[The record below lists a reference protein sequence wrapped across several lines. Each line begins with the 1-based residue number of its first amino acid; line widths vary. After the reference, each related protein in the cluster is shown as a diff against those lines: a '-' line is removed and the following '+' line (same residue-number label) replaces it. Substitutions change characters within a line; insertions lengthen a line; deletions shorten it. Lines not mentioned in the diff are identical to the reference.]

1 MRISTFALAASFALL
16 APALA
21 AQQPTKTPPPPAP
34 APAPP
39 VVTPPV
45 AAPPV
50 APGAP
55 TTVTSLPTS
64 NAPTGQCDLLLTP
77 NTDSTHFTS
86 AKLPSGEYNNFVGG
100 GITGHCPL
108 QQITLIA
115 DSAEWF
121 GDLHMWHLV
130 GHVHYTEPR
139 ITMDSDVATYFLT
152 DEHLVSEGN
161 VHTLLPS
168 GTTLVGPHV
177 EYYRAA
183 PKIRT
188 TAHMVAPGR
197 PTINVVEKDTTGKPS
212 EPTVVIANTVVM
224 DGDSLVYASKDVV
237 ITRTDVIATGD
248 TATMN
253 SETEFA
259 RLMKSP
265 KIVSRGKKQF
275 ILYGEVIDLFGKDHA
290 LQRVLSKGKAKSISD
305 SATMTADT
313 IDFRMQAGL
322 MQRAYAWGKSRAH
335 AVNPT
340 YDVLSDSIDLRM
352 PGQRTREIRAVR
364 KAYAQSLPD
373 TAKLHTKEKDWMRG
387 DTITAHFDSVQAPGD
402 TSSQPQMRQL
412 IAQGSAQSFYQLA
425 AKDSGVVGPAINYVK
440 GRDISIAFANRVVQ
454 TVDIIE
460 KAEGVYLEPQIPGRS
475 DTLTT
480 RKSAAQSTRR
490 SRRP

>member
-1 MRISTFALAASFALL
+1 MRALAFSPLALLVSIALL
-16 APALA
+16 APPVA
-21 AQQPTKTPPPPAP
+21 AQQPTKTVP
-34 APAPP
+34 
-39 VVTPPV
+39 
-45 AAPPV
+45 
-50 APGAP
+50 P
-55 TTVTSLPTS
+55 TT
-64 NAPTGQCDLLLTP
+64 APTGQCDLIVTP
-77 NTDSTHFTS
+77 NSDSTHFS
-86 AKLPSGEYNNFVGG
+86 SVKLPSGEYNNFVGG
-100 GITGHCPL
+100 GITGHCPV
-108 QQITLIA
+108 QQITLVA

-130 GHVHYTEPR
+130 GRVHYVEPR
-139 ITMDSDVATYFLT
+139 LTMDSDVATYYLV

-183 PKIRT
+183 PKIR
-188 TAHMVAPGR
+188 AVARMIALGR
-197 PTINVVEKDTTGKPS
+197 PTINVIEKDSTGTQS
-212 EPTVVIANTVVM
+212 EPTVIVANTVVM
-224 DGDSLVYASKDVV
+224 DGDSLVYASKNVV

-248 TATMN
+248 TASMN
-253 SETEFA
+253 NQTQFA
-259 RLMKSP
+259 RLMQTP

-275 ILYGEVIDLFGKDHA
+275 ELYGEVIDLFGKDHA
-290 LQRVLSKGKAKSISD
+290 LQRVLSKGKAKSLSD

-313 IDFRMQAGL
+313 IDFRIEAGL

-335 AVNPT
+335 AVNPQ

-352 PGQRTREIRAVR
+352 PGQRTRVIRAVR

-387 DTITAHFDSVQAPGD
+387 DTITAHFDSTQAPGD

-454 TVDIIE
+454 VVDVVDQ
-460 KAEGVYLEPQIPGRS
+460 AEGVYLEPQVPGRS
-475 DTLTT
+475 DTLKT
-480 RKSAAQSTRR
+480 RTQGQQPARR
-490 SRRP
+490 PSRRP

>member
-1 MRISTFALAASFALL
+1 MRIVIRSLLALFVSGSLL
-16 APALA
+16 APALT
-21 AQQPTKTPPPPAP
+21 AQQRPSPPPAP
-34 APAPP
+34 APP
-39 VVTPPV
+39 
-45 AAPPV
+45 AAPASPAQV
-50 APGAP
+50 TVLP
-55 TTVTSLPTS
+55 TTT
-64 NAPTGQCDLLLTP
+64 APTGQCDLLLTP
-77 NTDSTHFTS
+77 NSDSTHFTS
-86 AKLPSGEYNNFVGG
+86 QKLPSGEYNNFVGG

-152 DEHLVSEGN
+152 DEHLLSEGN

-168 GTTLVGPHV
+168 GTTLVGPRV

-188 TAHMVAPGR
+188 VAHMIAPGR
-197 PTINVVEKDTTGKPS
+197 PTINVIEKEATGKQS
-212 EPTVVIANTVVM
+212 EPTIVVANTVVM
-224 DGDSLVYASKDVV
+224 DGDSLVFASQNVV

-253 SETEFA
+253 SQTQFA

-275 ILYGEVIDLFGKDHA
+275 ILYGEVIDLFGQNHS
-290 LQRVLSKGKAKSISD
+290 LERVLSKGKAKSISD

-313 IDFRMQAGL
+313 IDFRMDAGL
-322 MQRAYAWGKSRAH
+322 LQRAYAWGKSRAH
-335 AVNPT
+335 AVNPV

-425 AKDSGVVGPAINYVK
+425 ARDSGVVGPAINYVK

-454 TVDIIE
+454 TVDIVE
-460 KAEGVYLEPQIPGRS
+460 KAEGVYLEPQVPGRA
-475 DTLTT
+475 DTLTA
-480 RKSAAQSTRR
+480 RKQATQSTRR
-490 SRRP
+490 SSRRP

>member
-1 MRISTFALAASFALL
+1 MRTAAHISLALL
-16 APALA
+16 AATAFAIPLA
-21 AQQPTKTPPPPAP
+21 AQQPTTPPPIPPATPPSTGLPGHPAP
-34 APAPP
+34 VTTLPAG
-39 VVTPPV
+39 T
-45 AAPPV
+45 
-50 APGAP
+50 G
-55 TTVTSLPTS
+55 
-64 NAPTGQCDLLLTP
+64 PTGQCDLLVTP
-77 NTDSTHFTS
+77 NSDSTHFTS

-100 GITGHCPL
+100 GVTGHCPV

-121 GDLHMWHLV
+121 GDLHMWHLI
-130 GHVHYTEPR
+130 GHVHYVEPR
-139 ITMDSDVATYFLT
+139 LTMDSDVATYFLI
-152 DEHLVSEGN
+152 DEHLLSEGN

-168 GTTLVGPHV
+168 GTTLVGPRV

-183 PKIRT
+183 PKIRPV
-188 TAHMVAPGR
+188 AHMIAPGR
-197 PTINVVEKDTTGKPS
+197 PTINVVEKDSTGKPS
-212 EPTVVIANTVVM
+212 PPTVVIANTVVM
-224 DGDSLVYASKDVV
+224 DGDSLVYASQNVV
-237 ITRTDVIATGD
+237 ITRPDVIATGD

-253 SETEFA
+253 SQTEFA

-275 ILYGEVIDLFGKDHA
+275 VLYGEVIDLFGQNHA

-313 IDFRMQAGL
+313 IDFRMDAGL

-335 AVNPT
+335 AVNPI

-387 DTITAHFDSVQAPGD
+387 DTITAHFDSSQTPGD
-402 TSSQPQMRQL
+402 TSSQPQMKQL

-440 GRDISIAFANRVVQ
+440 GRDISILFANRVVQ
-454 TVDIIE
+454 TVDIIDQ
-460 KAEGVYLEPQIPGRS
+460 AQGVYLEPQVPGRS

-480 RKSAAQSTRR
+480 RRGAQSSSTRR
-490 SRRP
+490 PSRRP

>member
-1 MRISTFALAASFALL
+1 MRALAFSPLALLVSIALL
-16 APALA
+16 APPVA
-21 AQQPTKTPPPPAP
+21 AQQPTKTVP
-34 APAPP
+34 
-39 VVTPPV
+39 
-45 AAPPV
+45 
-50 APGAP
+50 P
-55 TTVTSLPTS
+55 TT
-64 NAPTGQCDLLLTP
+64 APTGQCDLIVTP
-77 NTDSTHFTS
+77 NSDSTHFS
-86 AKLPSGEYNNFVGG
+86 SVKLPSGEYNNFVGG
-100 GITGHCPL
+100 GITGHCPV
-108 QQITLIA
+108 QQITLVA

-130 GHVHYTEPR
+130 GRVHYVEPR
-139 ITMDSDVATYFLT
+139 LTMDSDVATYYLV

-183 PKIRT
+183 PKIR
-188 TAHMVAPGR
+188 AVARMIALGR
-197 PTINVVEKDTTGKPS
+197 PTINVIEKDSTGKQS
-212 EPTVVIANTVVM
+212 EPTVIVANTVVM
-224 DGDSLVYASKDVV
+224 DGDSLVYASKNVV

-248 TATMN
+248 TASMN
-253 SETEFA
+253 NQTQFA
-259 RLMKSP
+259 RLMQTP

-275 ILYGEVIDLFGKDHA
+275 ELYGEVIDLFGKDHA
-290 LQRVLSKGKAKSISD
+290 LQRVLSKGKAKSLSD

-313 IDFRMQAGL
+313 IDFRIEAGL

-335 AVNPT
+335 AVNPQ

-387 DTITAHFDSVQAPGD
+387 DTITAHFDSTQAPGD

-454 TVDIIE
+454 VVDVVDQ
-460 KAEGVYLEPQIPGRS
+460 AEGVYLEPQVPGRS
-475 DTLTT
+475 DTLKT
-480 RKSAAQSTRR
+480 RTQGQQPARR
-490 SRRP
+490 PSRRP